1 MADENVLQSMGL
13 ARGYL
18 LTIIKDM
25 SDEQLVVVPEGANNN
40 VLWNLGHLA
49 LSHAGLTYDPCGL
62 DSPVPENYGAL
73 FKGGTSPD
81 SWDEAPSVAEV
92 KDVFKNTHKQ
102 MLEDYKNGAFDGF
115 KSREFMG
122 DVTLDNVEQ
131 AIGFNLIHEGVHI
144 GALISIK
151 NLMGEN

>member
-18 LTIIKDM
+18 LTIIKDI
-25 SDEQLVVVPEGANNN
+25 SDEQMLIVPEGANNN

-49 LSHAGLTYDPCGL
+49 MSHAGLTYGPCGL

-73 FKGGTSPD
+73 FKGGTSP
-81 SWDEAPSVAEV
+81 STWDEAPSVAEV
-92 KDVFKNTHKQ
+92 KDVFKSSHKKT
-102 MLEDYKNGAFDGF
+102 LEDYKNGAFDDF
-115 KSREFMG
+115 KPRDFMG
-122 DVTLDNVEQ
+122 GVTLDNVEQ

-144 GALISIK
+144 GALINIK
-151 NLMGEN
+151 NQMG